1 MERLKNKVA
10 VITGSSSGIGAG
22 IANLFISEGAD
33 IVVNYLKSKNN
44 AEMLLKN
51 NESCSSKILLIQA
64 DVSDKKSLNHLI
76 ESTLDEFGRIDIWVN
91 NAGADILT
99 GDAASANTA
108 DKLERLIETDLKG
121 TINACWSVS
130 EIMKKQGHGVIVNM
144 GWDLSI
150 HGFKGLNPQIF
161 AASKSAVLGFTRS
174 FAKSVA
180 PIIRVNMVSPGWII
194 TAFAEKNI
202 DGDFYQES
210 LKEIPLG
217 RFGTPDDIAEAVVF
231 LSSDESSYLVGESIN
246 INGGLV

>member
-1 MERLKNKVA
+1 
-10 VITGSSSGIGAG
+10 
-22 IANLFISEGAD
+22 
-33 IVVNYLKSKNN
+33 
-44 AEMLLKN
+44 
-51 NESCSSKILLIQA
+51 
-64 DVSDKKSLNHLI
+64 
-76 ESTLDEFGRIDIWVN
+76 
-91 NAGADILT
+91 
-99 GDAASANTA
+99 
-108 DKLERLIETDLKG
+108 
-121 TINACWSVS
+121 
-130 EIMKKQGHGVIVNM
+130 MKKQGHGVIVNM

-202 DGDFYQES
+202 DGDFYQER

>member
-202 DGDFYQES
+202 DGDFYQQR

-231 LSSDESSYLVGESIN
+231 LSSEESSYLVGESIN

>member
-91 NAGADILT
+91 NAGAEILT

-202 DGDFYQES
+202 DGDFYQQR

>member
-64 DVSDKKSLNHLI
+64 DVSDKKSLDHLI

-99 GDAASANTA
+99 GDAASANTV

-121 TINACWSVS
+121 TIKACWSVS
-130 EIMKKQGHGVIVNM
+130 EIMKKQGHRVIVNM

-150 HGFKGLNPQIF
+150 HGVKGLNPQIF

-202 DGDFYQES
+202 DGDFYQER

>member
-202 DGDFYQES
+202 DGDFYQER

>member
-76 ESTLDEFGRIDIWVN
+76 ESTLDEFGHIDIWVN

-130 EIMKKQGHGVIVNM
+130 EIMKKQGYGVIVNM

-202 DGDFYQES
+202 DGDFYQQR

>member
-51 NESCSSKILLIQA
+51 NESSSKILLIQA

-121 TINACWSVS
+121 TINACWSIS

-202 DGDFYQES
+202 DGDFYQQR

>member
-10 VITGSSSGIGAG
+10 VITGASSGIGAG
-22 IANLFISEGAD
+22 IANLFVSEGAD

-202 DGDFYQES
+202 DGDFYQER

>member
-202 DGDFYQES
+202 DGDFYQER

-231 LSSDESSYLVGESIN
+231 LSSDESSYLAGESIN

>member
-91 NAGADILT
+91 NAGAEILT

-108 DKLERLIETDLKG
+108 NKLERLIETDLKG

-202 DGDFYQES
+202 DGDFYQQR

>member
-76 ESTLDEFGRIDIWVN
+76 ESTLDEFGRIDIWIN

-202 DGDFYQES
+202 DGDFYQQR

>member
-161 AASKSAVLGFTRS
+161 ATSKSAVLGFTRS

-202 DGDFYQES
+202 DGDFYQER

>member
-202 DGDFYQES
+202 DGDFYQER

-231 LSSDESSYLVGESIN
+231 LSSDESSYFLGESIN
-246 INGGLV
+246 INGGVV

>member
-51 NESCSSKILLIQA
+51 DESCSSKILLIQA

-108 DKLERLIETDLKG
+108 DKLERLIETDL
-121 TINACWSVS
+121 
-130 EIMKKQGHGVIVNM
+130 
-144 GWDLSI
+144 
-150 HGFKGLNPQIF
+150 
-161 AASKSAVLGFTRS
+161 
-174 FAKSVA
+174 
-180 PIIRVNMVSPGWII
+180 
-194 TAFAEKNI
+194 
-202 DGDFYQES
+202 
-210 LKEIPLG
+210 
-217 RFGTPDDIAEAVVF
+217 
-231 LSSDESSYLVGESIN
+231 
-246 INGGLV
+246 

>member
-144 GWDLSI
+144 GWDLSV

-202 DGDFYQES
+202 DGDFYQER

>member
-64 DVSDKKSLNHLI
+64 DVSDKKSLNYLI

-202 DGDFYQES
+202 DGDFYQQR